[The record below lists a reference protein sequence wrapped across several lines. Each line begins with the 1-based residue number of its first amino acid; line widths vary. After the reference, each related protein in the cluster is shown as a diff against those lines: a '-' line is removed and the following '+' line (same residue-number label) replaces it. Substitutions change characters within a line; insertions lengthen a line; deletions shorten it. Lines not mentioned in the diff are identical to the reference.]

1 MSNSAK
7 QAHDFYRDV
16 INNKKVWTIREARG
30 YPRFVSPN
38 GTTTQ
43 PFWSK
48 ITRVEKIFK
57 LIPTYA
63 SYEIVE
69 IPWDTFLQEWV
80 PKCKEQKIHVGVNW
94 SGKNL
99 TGFDMSAELLVEI
112 INQNTLTHQSSG
124 TGKKESL

>member
-1 MSNSAK
+1 VSNSAK

-16 INNKKVWTIREARG
+16 INHRKVWTICEPRG
-30 YPRFVSPN
+30 FPRFVSPN

-43 PFWSK
+43 PFWST

-57 LIPTYA
+57 LIPAYE

-69 IPWDTFLQEWV
+69 IPWDTFLEVWV

-99 TGFDMSAELLVEI
+99 TGFDMSAEQLVEI
-112 INQNTLTHQSSG
+112 IKQNTLTPHSSG
-124 TGKKESL
+124 TPNGAP